1 MINDIIMSCLIHDID
16 ALEYP
21 TCTDS
26 DDDHDTEHHN
36 KDFTSIDINIDTS
49 KMSSRSVST
58 IHYSSYS
65 IEAEHL
71 ELKRMVGMTSS
82 AQLRHLFQL
91 YRRFVNDHVKQG
103 DGSGDGDDRLDF
115 DHRFILDDN
124 DKHRKSFNTAD
135 SGSSG
140 GDGGSS
146 KRRSGDRGHESD
158 YISSFSKKH
167 VAEIYPD
174 QILPYDPCAE
184 QSTIGELLLYLCYE
198 RY

>member
-1 MINDIIMSCLIHDID
+1 MLINDSMTCLFHDID

-26 DDDHDTEHHN
+26 DDDHDIEYHN
-36 KDFTSIDINIDTS
+36 KDFTSIDITS
-49 KMSSRSVST
+49 RTDST
-58 IHYSSYS
+58 IHYSSSYS

-71 ELKRMVGMTSS
+71 ELKRLVGMTSS
-82 AQLRHLFQL
+82 AQIRHLFQL

-103 DGSGDGDDRLDF
+103 DDSGDDRLDF

-135 SGSSG
+135 SGSSSV

-146 KRRSGDRGHESD
+146 KRRRSGDRGHESD

-174 QILPYDPCAE
+174 EILPYDPCAE
-184 QSTIGELLLYLCYE
+184 QNTIGELLLYLCYQ

>member
-1 MINDIIMSCLIHDID
+1 MMINDIMSCLIHDID

-26 DDDHDTEHHN
+26 DDDHNTEYHN
-36 KDFTSIDINIDTS
+36 KDFTSIDSNIDTS
-49 KMSSRSVST
+49 KMSSRSDST

-82 AQLRHLFQL
+82 AQIRHLFQL

-103 DGSGDGDDRLDF
+103 DGSGDDRLDF
-115 DHRFILDDN
+115 DHRFNLDDN

-135 SGSSG
+135 SSSSV

-158 YISSFSKKH
+158 YISSFSKKKH